1 MRSVDWNG
9 KRQKGESEKLREWG
23 EGERNKSKILDTWSI
38 VAVHICT
45 VTITNVQIYTLLET
59 LMLSIFEV
67 KYVKMISFSVIHN
80 FTSTDV
86 DALN

>member
-1 MRSVDWNG
+1 MRSVGWNG

-23 EGERNKSKILDTWSI
+23 EGERNKSKILDTWST
-38 VAVHICT
+38 VAVHICM
-45 VTITNVQIYTLLET
+45 VTITNVQICTLLET

-67 KYVKMISFSVIHN
+67 KYVKMISFSIIHN